1 MKDKFEDFYPHL
13 RKRSSDIVI
22 SIWEIV
28 QPYIITCMGMSNY
41 VKLYYNIDAD
51 EIIIS
56 LEDENKNKIVPMKE
70 FDNPI
75 RDIVYK
81 NALITYD
88 IFMTI
93 INSNSNFYMSIEDCN
108 YYHFP
113 DDYDIDEIEDG
124 FIFLESNVSSS
135 IENID
140 KIKHEFV
147 KLLSRETQYAIN
159 NSIEKIT
166 DENIDIAELDSKI
179 EQIIGL
185 SKIYKITFKE
195 SYERYS
201 EELSLDL
208 NEKYYLKKLIKKDC
222 FSEKKLQS

>member
-1 MKDKFEDFYPHL
+1 
-13 RKRSSDIVI
+13 
-22 SIWEIV
+22 
-28 QPYIITCMGMSNY
+28 
-41 VKLYYNIDAD
+41 
-51 EIIIS
+51 
-56 LEDENKNKIVPMKE
+56 MKE

-75 RDIVYK
+75 NDIVYK

-113 DDYDIDEIEDG
+113 EDYDIDEIEDG
-124 FIFLESNVSSS
+124 FIFLEANVSSS

-140 KIKHEFV
+140 RIKHEFV
-147 KLLSRETQYAIN
+147 RLLSRETQYAIN

-179 EQIIGL
+179 EQIISL

-208 NEKYYLKKLIKKDC
+208 NEKYCLEKLIKKDC